1 MRSIRSARV
10 LCRLISRPG
19 VVQDACRHGRSRGVR
34 FRRCF
39 STEPGATT
47 LGTYLQRCGAN
58 WGDAY
63 DVEPVRDSGAG
74 LFSWRAEMPP
84 ERLAGLRPGDL
95 LESPTFPLP
104 SGCRGRFQLFPL
116 GDTQEANGI
125 CSLWLCADAPV
136 LENFQLRLGRVSRD
150 SGASAFCSLEEALA
164 DGFMEVSL
172 QLDAQSSVASPP
184 EVEQSLFIEELQRA
198 EWQLFQASRLKDA
211 AVVQPLSSP
220 PFRFHHVLLGDMY
233 LELLPGV
240 PHKEH
245 CLVMFRCRVP
255 TMQLQVTLS
264 VGTSFSKT
272 LIALGKATIEED
284 LKQQSFLQVNLGAP
298 GVLAEDG
305 SLTVRCQLDKVLAIP
320 RSLQEMIPKLD
331 ERANWPK
338 RI

>member
-1 MRSIRSARV
+1 
-10 LCRLISRPG
+10 
-19 VVQDACRHGRSRGVR
+19 
-34 FRRCF
+34 
-39 STEPGATT
+39 
-47 LGTYLQRCGAN
+47 
-58 WGDAY
+58 
-63 DVEPVRDSGAG
+63 
-74 LFSWRAEMPP
+74 MPP

-320 RSLQEMIPKLD
+320 RSLPPGRDGGARPQVALNVEQQRRLTLQAMRGEKTRQFQVSQVWIFDTKSGACLRCFEGHGEHVYSACFSPNFQQVLTGSEDCTAKIFDL
-331 ERANWPK
+331 
-338 RI
+338 